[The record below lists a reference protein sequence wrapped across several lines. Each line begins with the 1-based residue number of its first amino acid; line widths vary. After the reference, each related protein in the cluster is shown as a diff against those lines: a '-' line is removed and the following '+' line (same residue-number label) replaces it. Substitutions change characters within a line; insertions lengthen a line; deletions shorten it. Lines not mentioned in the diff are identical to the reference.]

1 MTNEKIISII
11 ETYISSLENSEK
23 ELYKNSLLSFDN
35 KEGRTYYVP
44 VQGLALLVSDLKRE
58 LSEAEIKKSKGNTFL
73 KRSKLAE
80 KLINQNDR
88 EHFRKGWIE
97 TDVFDNK
104 YQCFM
109 TSYYGFML
117 SENLEIPMYD
127 EQDEKPF
134 NMSNMFKN
142 VSENLAG
149 YDIGKIKAEYKSHK
163 PKTKDNWRCLVQF
176 GDIYFNAGIFINVVD
191 VLGGE
196 PVLHLGEKNG
206 VSYFVSEN
214 GKAVIMPIKPA
225 KTKGNYIF
233 SGEKE

>member
-1 MTNEKIISII
+1 M
-11 ETYISSLENSEK
+11 
-23 ELYKNSLLSFDN
+23 
-35 KEGRTYYVP
+35 
-44 VQGLALLVSDLKRE
+44 
-58 LSEAEIKKSKGNTFL
+58 
-73 KRSKLAE
+73 AE
-80 KLINQNDR
+80 KLINQNER

-163 PKTKDNWRCLVQF
+163 PKTKDNWRCIVQF
-176 GDIYFNAGIFINVVD
+176 GDVYFNAEIFINVVD

-196 PVLHLGEKNG
+196 PVLHLGEKNSA
-206 VSYFVSEN
+206 SYFVSEN
-214 GKAVIMPIKPA
+214 GKAVIIPMNPA
-225 KTKGNYIF
+225 KTNGNYIF

>member
-23 ELYKNSLLSFDN
+23 ELYKNSLMSFDN

-127 EQDEKPF
+127 EQVEKPF

-163 PKTKDNWRCLVQF
+163 PKAKDKWRCLVQF
-176 GDIYFNAGIFINVVD
+176 DDVYFNAEFFISVVD

-196 PVLHLGEKNG
+196 PVLHLGGKNSA
-206 VSYFVSEN
+206 SYFVSEN
-214 GKAVIMPIKPA
+214 GKAVIMPINPA
-225 KTKGNYIF
+225 KTNGNYIF

>member
-11 ETYISSLENSEK
+11 ETYISSLENPEK

-88 EHFRKGWIE
+88 ESLHKGWIE

-176 GDIYFNAGIFINVVD
+176 GDVYFNAEIFINVVD

-196 PVLHLGEKNG
+196 PVLHLGEKNSA
-206 VSYFVSEN
+206 SYFVSEN
-214 GKAVIMPIKPA
+214 GKAVIIPMNPA
-225 KTKGNYIF
+225 KTNGNYIF

>member
-23 ELYKNSLLSFDN
+23 ELYKGSLLSFDN

-58 LSEAEIKKSKGNTFL
+58 LSETEIKKSKGNTFL

-88 EHFRKGWIE
+88 KHFRKGWIE

-127 EQDEKPF
+127 EQVEKPF

-163 PKTKDNWRCLVQF
+163 PKAKDKWRCLVQF
-176 GDIYFNAGIFINVVD
+176 GDVYFNAEFFISVVD

-196 PVLHLGEKNG
+196 PVLHLGEKK
-206 VSYFVSEN
+206 VHHILF
-214 GKAVIMPIKPA
+214 P
-225 KTKGNYIF
+225 KT
-233 SGEKE
+233 ERP

>member
-80 KLINQNDR
+80 KLINQNER

-176 GDIYFNAGIFINVVD
+176 GDVYFNAEHFIQCVD
-191 VLGGE
+191 I
-196 PVLHLGEKNG
+196 LGEEPAFYCGKPRE
-206 VSYFVSEN
+206 VAIFESKN
-214 GKAVIMPIKPA
+214 GKALLCPITLMN
-225 KTKGNYIF
+225 KTNCYIF
-233 SGEKE
+233 DGEKV

>member
-176 GDIYFNAGIFINVVD
+176 GDVYFNAEIFINVVD

-196 PVLHLGEKNG
+196 PVLHLGEKNSA
-206 VSYFVSEN
+206 SYFVSEN
-214 GKAVIMPIKPA
+214 GKAVIIPMNPA
-225 KTKGNYIF
+225 KTNGNYIF

>member
-11 ETYISSLENSEK
+11 ETYISSLENPEK
-23 ELYKNSLLSFDN
+23 ELYKGSLLSFDN

-80 KLINQNDR
+80 KLINQNER

-149 YDIGKIKAEYKSHK
+149 YDIGKIKAQYKSHK
-163 PKTKDNWRCLVQF
+163 PKAKDKWRCLVKF
-176 GDIYFNAGIFINVVD
+176 GDVYFNAEFFISVVD

-196 PVLHLGEKNG
+196 PVLHLGGKNSA
-206 VSYFVSEN
+206 SYFVSEN
-214 GKAVIMPIKPA
+214 GKAVIIPMNPA
-225 KTKGNYIF
+225 KTNGNYIF

>member
-23 ELYKNSLLSFDN
+23 ELYKGSLLSFDN

-80 KLINQNDR
+80 KLINQNER

-176 GDIYFNAGIFINVVD
+176 GDVYFNAEIFINVVD

-196 PVLHLGEKNG
+196 PVLHLGKKNSA
-206 VSYFVSEN
+206 SYFVSEN
-214 GKAVIMPIKPA
+214 GKAVIIPMNPA
-225 KTKGNYIF
+225 KTNGNYIF